1 MTVQGGGVAGINL
14 CRPFLLLPRAIRQPD
29 QQLICSHR
37 KPNAHHPRLVFG
49 QMQTGEYQMYFW
61 PLRKEREARTRQE
74 FPIWKTIT
82 LGMCKSPDEY
92 RKALKQARIS
102 IGDWGNDILD
112 RTACSQEEIEVDLV
126 VLSVSELGFYRS
138 AKYKDLCA
146 KALELGLQLCPAE
159 VGPAL
164 RLSYKDQPV
173 GERLRIAMKA
183 ITSYGPYD
191 GIFEVVH
198 EVELEYDEDELWLG
212 GNCGVPDIR
221 RRIRSRFV
229 FVRPKPISVMNLSV
243 FLMSQSLSSPR
254 ARSSPV

>member
-1 MTVQGGGVAGINL
+1 
-14 CRPFLLLPRAIRQPD
+14 
-29 QQLICSHR
+29 
-37 KPNAHHPRLVFG
+37 
-49 QMQTGEYQMYFW
+49 MQTGDQMYFL
-61 PLRKEREARTRQE
+61 PLRKDREACTRQD

-92 RKALKQARIS
+92 RKALKQGRVSIS
-102 IGDWGNDILD
+102 DWGNDILD
-112 RTACSQEEIEVDLV
+112 RIAYSQEKIEVNLV

-159 VGPAL
+159 VGLAL
-164 RLSYKDQPV
+164 RLSYKDQPC

-183 ITSYGPYD
+183 INSYGCYD
-191 GIFEVVH
+191 SILEVVH
-198 EVELEYDEDELWLG
+198 EVELEYEEDELWLG
-212 GNCGVPDIR
+212 GNCGGPDIR

-243 FLMSQSLSSPR
+243 FLMSQSLPSPR

>member
-1 MTVQGGGVAGINL
+1 MGLAGINL

-29 QQLICSHR
+29 QQLFCSHQ
-37 KPNAHHPRLVFG
+37 KPNAHHPSLVFG
-49 QMQTGEYQMYFW
+49 TGEYQMYFW
-61 PLRKEREARTRQE
+61 PLRKEREARTSQE
-74 FPIWKTIT
+74 FPVWKTIT
-82 LGMCKSPDEY
+82 LGMCKTPDEY
-92 RKALKQARIS
+92 RKALKQARLS

-112 RTACSQEEIEVDLV
+112 RIAYSQEEIEVDLV
-126 VLSVSELGFYRS
+126 VLSVSDLGFYRS

-164 RLSYKDQPV
+164 RLSYKDQPG

-183 ITSYGPYD
+183 ITSYGCYD
-191 GIFEVVH
+191 SIFEVAH
-198 EVELEYDEDELWLG
+198 EVELEYEENELWLG

-243 FLMSQSLSSPR
+243 FLMSQSLPSRQQPGHSLYG
-254 ARSSPV
+254 S

>member
-1 MTVQGGGVAGINL
+1 
-14 CRPFLLLPRAIRQPD
+14 
-29 QQLICSHR
+29 
-37 KPNAHHPRLVFG
+37 
-49 QMQTGEYQMYFW
+49 MQTGEYQMYFW
-61 PLRKEREARTRQE
+61 PLRKERKARTRQE

-82 LGMCKSPDEY
+82 LGMCKTPDEY

-102 IGDWGNDILD
+102 IRDWGNDILD
-112 RTACSQEEIEVDLV
+112 RIAYSQEEIEVDLV

-164 RLSYKDQPV
+164 RLSYKDQPG

-183 ITSYGPYD
+183 ITSYGSYD
-191 GIFEVVH
+191 SIFEVVH
-198 EVELEYDEDELWLG
+198 EVELEYEEDELWLG

-243 FLMSQSLSSPR
+243 FLMSQSLPSPR

>member
-1 MTVQGGGVAGINL
+1 
-14 CRPFLLLPRAIRQPD
+14 
-29 QQLICSHR
+29 
-37 KPNAHHPRLVFG
+37 
-49 QMQTGEYQMYFW
+49 MQTGEYQMYFW

-112 RTACSQEEIEVDLV
+112 RIAYSQEEIEVDLV

-164 RLSYKDQPV
+164 RLSYKDQPS

-183 ITSYGPYD
+183 VTSYGCYD
-191 GIFEVVH
+191 SIFEVVH
-198 EVELEYDEDELWLG
+198 EVELEYEEDELWLG

-229 FVRPKPISVMNLSV
+229 FVRKANFSNEPLGVSHEPESSFSSRKIISGVTKAIPS
-243 FLMSQSLSSPR
+243 
-254 ARSSPV
+254 